1 MVDDASNKPIEAS
14 RKQAS
19 IVPADGRRSAQSGWR
34 LPSQKRGSS
43 EDHIRCDGFFALGV
57 CRAVL
62 GSRFCRSGFPRKVW
76 RARARS
82 TARADAGVRGRCIG
96 GPSAVPPGDGRSG
109 SLMASRGCVA
119 SDEGE
124 AARVGSGSRK
134 GDEDDCKEGWSSTAP
149 STLIWS
155 GIV

>member
-1 MVDDASNKPIEAS
+1 M
-14 RKQAS
+14 
-19 IVPADGRRSAQSGWR
+19 GW
-34 LPSQKRGSS
+34 
-43 EDHIRCDGFFALGV
+43 FFAFGV
-57 CRAVL
+57 CSAFR

-82 TARADAGVRGRCIG
+82 TASAEAGVRGRCIG

-119 SDEGE
+119 SDDGE
-124 AARVGSGSRK
+124 AALVGSGSRK
-134 GDEDDCKEGWSSTAP
+134 GDEDDRKEGWSSTVP